1 MINKKLT
8 SLEQLDRLTD
18 SLVNDII
25 ELSDEEI
32 LEDAKELF
40 ENPSLEI
47 ERLKNIINTAVLKS
61 AKGKLTDAKNKVNA
75 YKRQE
80 KSNVIPISITQ
91 KRAAIQNFLT
101 KEEPELKQ
109 KLTLAARKG
118 EGIETEN
125 DIEGMFE
132 DMLELGLIDEN
143 GNPK

>member
-1 MINKKLT
+1 MTNKKRT
-8 SLEQLDRLTD
+8 SLEQLERLTD

-40 ENPSLEI
+40 NNPELEI
-47 ERLKNIINTAVLKS
+47 ERLKNIINNAVLKS
-61 AKGKLTDAKNKVNA
+61 AKDKLADAKNKVNA
-75 YKRQE
+75 HKQQE
-80 KSNVIPISITQ
+80 KSNVIPISIAQ
-91 KRAAIQNFLT
+91 KRIAIQSFLT
-101 KEEPELKQ
+101 KEPELKQ

-132 DMLELGLIDEN
+132 DMLELGLIDEE